1 MLPFRT
7 HSARE
12 AVNVRPVVV
21 EDQVAPEVVEVLED
35 EAASAAA

>member
-12 AVNVRPVVV
+12 AVNVQPVVV
-21 EDQVAPEVVEVLED
+21 EDQVVLEVLED